1 MHHLPGS
8 GGVYHEIER
17 QDQARWSGVLAKLSP
32 DALGSSTGKTG
43 SQGGL
48 SGGRSIEMQFKILVG
63 YMIIE

>member
-1 MHHLPGS
+1 MHHVPGS

-17 QDQARWSGVLAKLSP
+17 QDQARWSDVLAKLSP

-48 SGGRSIEMQFKILVG
+48 PGGRRVVVEF
-63 YMIIE
+63 

>member
-1 MHHLPGS
+1 MHHLPVS

-17 QDQARWSGVLAKLSP
+17 QDQASWSGVLAKLSL

-48 SGGRSIEMQFKILVG
+48 PGGRSVKVEF
-63 YMIIE
+63 